1 MRGKVCG
8 ELSVSYFSEQHCSF
22 HVHVGPTQ
30 QMKTPPKSSLF
41 QGPAKWSASR
51 GPAPAKASS
60 PARVQPM
67 SRSCKSGLFLVP
79 WPLSLCVLYRLGVE
93 ELPRDLT

>member
-60 PARVQPM
+60 LHIPSSQSAAHEQIMQIWTLPCSM
-67 SRSCKSGLFLVP
+67 ATLA
-79 WPLSLCVLYRLGVE
+79 LCPV
-93 ELPRDLT
+93 